1 MDKELLIFNI
11 RKYCAARNLKPTIAC
26 TAAGVGRSYVS
37 SIARGQTPS
46 VASVAD
52 LAAYLGVSTSDLV
65 GDAQTPADLAPLAA
79 AWAELNDEG
88 RERLITYAEDLT
100 ASGRYIKN
108 HLSGFEKEA

>member
-26 TAAGVGRSYVS
+26 TAAGVGRSFVS
-37 SIARGQTPS
+37 DIDRGNVPS
-46 VASVAD
+46 VSRVAD

-65 GDAQTPADLAPLAA
+65 GDTATPADLAPLAD
-79 AWAELNDEG
+79 AWAELNEEG
-88 RERLITYAEDLT
+88 RARLVAYAEDLT

-108 HLSGFEKEA
+108 HPIQKEA